1 MTVVRRGMLWRDS
14 RTGLGFQAW
23 WAHNPR
29 VRPGKDEDLHAV
41 AYAVPTAPLVESSV
55 HRDRTLSA
63 FLSCAAAGGL
73 TSTLTG
79 IPYCLELRGLVA
91 MDWPREGGLFF
102 LFGCGIG
109 AAVGAGSMGGM
120 AIARRWLRAS
130 HALVRASATILGST
144 FGVAILGTVPGSIG
158 TAHFGAK
165 EAPFVGLVAITVV
178 PFVGALATAAFAARA
193 ELRNAKEEV
202 SWPFAALCST
212 LAIVP
217 LAAAGIAVALTVP
230 DDVALAW
237 MRSAARALEPRD
249 GLAGGLGLVG
259 AGGGAVLGAA
269 LGLHVGVT
277 TVLARLRTGE
287 RGHEPNPRS

>member
-1 MTVVRRGMLWRDS
+1 MGNGRTVR
-14 RTGLGFQAW
+14 LGFRAW
-23 WAHNPR
+23 WEHNRP

-41 AYAVPTAPLVESSV
+41 AYAVPAAPLAESLV
-55 HRDRTLSA
+55 PRDRTLSA
-63 FLSCAAAGGL
+63 FLSCALAGGL
-73 TSTLTG
+73 TSALTG
-79 IPYCLELRGLVA
+79 IPYYLELRGLVD

-130 HALVRASATILGST
+130 PALVRAFATILGAT
-144 FGVAILGTVPGSIG
+144 FAVAILGTVPGSIG

-165 EAPFVGLVAITVV
+165 HAPFVGLVAITVV

-202 SWPFAALCST
+202 SWPFAAVCSS
-212 LAIVP
+212 LALVP
-217 LAAAGIAVALTVP
+217 FAAAGVAMALAVP

-237 MRSAARALEPRD
+237 MRAAARGLPPRPDSPD
-249 GLAGGLGLVG
+249 GLADGLALVG

-277 TVLARLRTGE
+277 TVLARLRT
-287 RGHEPNPRS
+287 PPRTGP